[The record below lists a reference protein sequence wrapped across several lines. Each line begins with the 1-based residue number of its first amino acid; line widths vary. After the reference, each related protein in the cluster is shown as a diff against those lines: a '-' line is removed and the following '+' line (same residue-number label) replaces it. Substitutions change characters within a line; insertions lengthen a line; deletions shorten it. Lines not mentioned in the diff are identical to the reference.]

1 MTVRIIDFVNYSMVD
16 SREQN
21 YADVACYRNE
31 RNSARV
37 NISQKQQ
44 PAIAHGMAAQLA
56 LSEVN

>member
-1 MTVRIIDFVNYSMVD
+1 MVD

>member
-1 MTVRIIDFVNYSMVD
+1 MVD
-16 SREQN
+16 LSEQN

-31 RNSARV
+31 PHSTLV

-44 PAIAHGMAAQLA
+44 PAIAHRVAAQLG

>member
-1 MTVRIIDFVNYSMVD
+1 MLD

-31 RNSARV
+31 PHSTRV

-44 PAIAHGMAAQLA
+44 PAIAHAVAAQLG